1 MGEFAGK
8 TAIVTGA
15 SRGIGRAIALDL
27 GGDGARVVVNYA
39 RSEPEAARVVEEVR
53 AAGGDAIA
61 CQADVARKAEV
72 ERMLADALDAFGTV
86 DLLVNNAGINIDRPF
101 LELSE
106 EDWDRV
112 VDTNLK
118 GAFLC
123 SQAAGR
129 VMDAGSGGCIV
140 NISAVTAVTGRKNAA
155 NYCASKAGL
164 DMLTKCVALELAPK
178 VRVNSLAVGFI
189 ASPIVERLYTKEQL
203 ADIVEVTP
211 LRRMGAYEEVA
222 AAVRFFASEAA
233 AFVTGQ
239 TLIVDGGRVMR

>member
-53 AAGGDAIA
+53 AGGGEAMA

-72 ERMLADALDAFGTV
+72 ERMLADTLDAFGGL

-106 EDWDRV
+106 EDWDQV

-129 VMDAGSGGCIV
+129 VMDAGRGGCIV

-189 ASPIVERLYTKEQL
+189 ASPIVEKLYTEAQL